1 MYCLLL
7 NILQSNIAVT
17 GLVYV

>member
-1 MYCLLL
+1 MSCLLL
-7 NILQSNIAVT
+7 NILQSNTAVT